1 MIESFKPKLQF
12 SLFNVLLVFF
22 ICWTI
27 FMGVTTWNIQH
38 SCQPMIGQL
47 DISISNQCIPEP
59 IPSPRP
65 TPTPSPTPSPR
76 PTPTPSPTPSPRPTP
91 TPSPRPSP
99 RPTPTPSPRPTP
111 PPPPPIH
118 DVLGVAAGG
127 AAITGLAIVEAPV
140 LAVVAAGIGIW
151 FLVRTTIKLINGS

>member
-27 FMGVTTWNIQH
+27 LMGVTTWNIQN
-38 SCQPMIGQL
+38 SCQPMIG
-47 DISISNQCIPEP
+47 SKCIE
-59 IPSPRP
+59 
-65 TPTPSPTPSPR
+65 
-76 PTPTPSPTPSPRPTP
+76 
-91 TPSPRPSP
+91 
-99 RPTPTPSPRPTP
+99 
-111 PPPPPIH
+111 PPIIEPPII
-118 DVLGVAAGG
+118 DPPIIDPPIIDPPIIDPVPDAVGVAAGG

-140 LAVVAAGIGIW
+140 LAVVAAGVVIW

>member
-59 IPSPRP
+59 I
-65 TPTPSPTPSPR
+65 PSPR

>member
-127 AAITGLAIVEAPV
+127 AVGVGIAIWWIVNA
-140 LAVVAAGIGIW
+140 L
-151 FLVRTTIKLINGS
+151 LH